1 MGMKTSRLTSWDTCP
16 ICGCPLYIDG
26 GCPNEA
32 NHETEVFQQYQ
43 EDYEEYQNEKFRSL

>member
-1 MGMKTSRLTSWDTCP
+1 MGMKTSRLTSWDECP

-32 NHETEVFQQYQ
+32 NHESAIDQRFE
-43 EDYEEYQNEKFRSL
+43 EDYEEFENGQFIGL